1 MEAAEAIQI
10 SVLTAIAADIVLFVI
25 LYLANRTRH
34 VPLRAVI
41 AEEDRCPSL
50 ARFQLLIWTFIAIF
64 AFVTLSFTRMLSG
77 VLLSV
82 TLPANIL
89 TLIGINAGS
98 TVVSAGISRPK
109 YNPSAKESK
118 FTVNGAEAYAPLS
131 SMIEENGEFSVTRF
145 QMLAWTFVAIVIFL
159 ATLVGVLA
167 NLPADLS
174 TLNLPDV
181 STTLVTLSGISQGA
195 YLTGKGIST

>member
-1 MEAAEAIQI
+1 M
-10 SVLTAIAADIVLFVI
+10 
-25 LYLANRTRH
+25 
-34 VPLRAVI
+34 PLRAVI